1 MRIRTGSI
9 ELRSGHSAIPI
20 RSRISLLSVVPIIA
34 ASIGMTFAAASN
46 RADEAT
52 PEPAFELDRTGTLQW
67 LERSK
72 THKPRL
78 PLPQPSEEDRQ
89 RGRTSPLGIVNN
101 GLMRRFYLPKS
112 WSSPASSGL
121 AGNQGKVDSTFKVEL
136 FWIASR
142 LNQCAYCL
150 GHQEVKLSS
159 AGLSE
164 DAIANLDGDWSE
176 ADEPTRAARRLAVW
190 KTVAPHRPVPKEI
203 LDALAKKYDQGQIDE
218 ILLAIANYN
227 AMNRWTGPLNI
238 PQEDHR
244 TYSDR
249 ANPKTAGKK
258 SRLIDYAREVAG
270 TKRELPSIDD
280 WSAAVRPAAEVS
292 PGKVES
298 FLKNQGA
305 FGEAR
310 LNSWKQAM
318 TESTQED
325 AVPVELRSRIFWIC
339 ARADNASSAGAKARA
354 AALANG
360 DSDDILRKIA
370 EGAEDAAIPA
380 SHRKALALAKK
391 ITIRPGSVTDDD
403 ISEVSAAW
411 GDRATAQIVE
421 TACIAAAVNR
431 CSH

>member
-1 MRIRTGSI
+1 MRISYSR
-9 ELRSGHSAIPI
+9 I
-20 RSRISLLSVVPIIA
+20 RSRTVVSGKSGMSHFSAAVIA
-34 ASIGMTFAAASN
+34 AAGLMLGGSWSQA
-46 RADEAT
+46 ADESAKSA
-52 PEPAFELDRTGTLQW
+52 PDFVLDRTATLQW

-72 THKPRL
+72 AHKPRL

-89 RGRTSPLGIVNN
+89 RGRTSALGIVNN
-101 GLMRRFYLPKS
+101 GLMRRFYLPKA
-112 WSSPASSGL
+112 WSSLASSGL

-159 AGLSE
+159 AGLTE
-164 DAIANLDGDWSE
+164 DAIAALDGDWSE
-176 ADEPTRAARRLAVW
+176 VDEPTRAARRLAVW

-203 LDALAKKYDQGQIDE
+203 LDALAKKFDPGQIDE
-218 ILLAIANYN
+218 IILAIANYN

-244 TYSDR
+244 TYADR
-249 ANPKTAGKK
+249 ANSKTAGRK
-258 SRLIDYAREVAG
+258 SKLIDYAREVAG
-270 TKRELPSIDD
+270 SKRELPSIDD
-280 WSAAVRPAAEVS
+280 WFAAVRSAAEES
-292 PGKVES
+292 PGKAEA

-305 FGEAR
+305 FGDGR
-310 LNSWKQAM
+310 LNSWTRAM
-318 TESTQED
+318 TESSPED

-339 ARADNASSAGAKARA
+339 ARADNAASAGAKARA

-360 DSDDILRKIA
+360 DSDETLRKIA
-370 EGAEDAAIPA
+370 EGTEDAAIPA

-391 ITIRPGSVTDDD
+391 ITLRPGSVTDDD
-403 ISEVSAAW
+403 ISEVAAAW

-421 TACIAAAVNR
+421 TACIAAAVDR